1 MRMAMFK
8 SAAEELN
15 EWADQ
20 CRRWAKGARTREQ
33 RLTLQSLEQFLDEAA
48 IEAEQDSSA
57 ETRFLSAPRQR
68 S

>member
-1 MRMAMFK
+1 MFK

-15 EWADQ
+15 QWADQ

-33 RLTLQSLEQFLDEAA
+33 RLTLQSLERLLDDAA
-48 IEAEQDSSA
+48 IEAEQDA
-57 ETRFLSAPRQR
+57 GENAPLAPTQARP